1 MPCRYTGH
9 YCLTLG
15 VSCLTCFVYPQSCW
29 CCCLPCPCQAVT
41 DLSGDRPRPP
51 CCRSARRGRS
61 ASAGPRTCSVTT
73 HCAAT
78 SGRSWW
84 RRTER
89 ENWCA
94 PTPPCRGNV
103 YTSQTGSPVA
113 LHVQADRVLLYAGS
127 QPGQVLWR
135 RVLLLPHPG
144 GLSGAWESEAL
155 LASEVSPPP
164 HLRGSLAC
172 NRYGISSRVQYSTV
186 LH

>member
-1 MPCRYTGH
+1 MPAGCLPVSLSDVTFSDKGETETAAACHYYHGYSEGEMPCRYTGH
-9 YCLTLG
+9 YCLTLS
-15 VSCLTCFVYPQSCW
+15 VSCLTCIVYLQSCW

-61 ASAGPRTCSVTT
+61 ASAGARTCSVTT

-78 SGRSWW
+78 SGKSLW

-89 ENWCA
+89 GNWCA
-94 PTPPCRGNV
+94 PTPPYRGNV

-127 QPGQVLWR
+127 QPGQVLRR
-135 RVLLLPHPG
+135 RVLLLPDPG
-144 GLSGAWESEAL
+144 GL
-155 LASEVSPPP
+155 
-164 HLRGSLAC
+164 
-172 NRYGISSRVQYSTV
+172 
-186 LH
+186 